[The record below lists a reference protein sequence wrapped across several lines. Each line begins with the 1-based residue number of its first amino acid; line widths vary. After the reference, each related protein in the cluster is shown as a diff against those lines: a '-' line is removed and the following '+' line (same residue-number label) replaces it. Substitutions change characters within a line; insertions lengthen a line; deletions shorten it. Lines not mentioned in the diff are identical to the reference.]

1 MSLYLQS
8 SVSDTQRV
16 KDLLY
21 ECGLTQYYE
30 RFADEGFDQL
40 KSVRLNQ
47 HHTTNPTP
55 YLCNNPLIFYSS
67 AV

>member
-8 SVSDTQRV
+8 SVSDTQKV
-16 KDLLY
+16 KDLLD

-40 KSVRLNQ
+40 KSVRYYQ
-47 HHTTNPTP
+47 HHTTNPRL
-55 YLCNNPLIFYSS
+55 YLVITLSS
-67 AV
+67 CIL